1 MRSRRLLIL
10 ASVVFVS
17 GAGFSAVEIPQKSAA
32 TKVVVYK
39 SPT

>member
-1 MRSRRLLIL
+1 MRSRRLLVL
-10 ASVVFVS
+10 ASVVLAS
-17 GAGFSAVEIPQKSAA
+17 GAAFSAAGIQPKSAA